1 MTLIKYPKFV
11 QTGQHTNVP
20 ACPTTTAI
28 TFSTPF
34 VPATTAE
41 SDMLVVM
48 ANLSST
54 CGWAGATNVTT
65 AGFDLWAENAGTA
78 EWLAVYQSI

>member
-1 MTLIKYPKFV
+1 MPLIKYPKFV
-11 QTGQHTNVP
+11 LTGTHTNVP
-20 ACPTTTAI
+20 ACPSTTAV
-28 TFSTPF
+28 TFANEF
-34 VPATTAE
+34 EPATTNAF
-41 SDMLVVM
+41 DMPVVM

-65 AGFDLWAENAGTA
+65 AGFDLWAQNAGTC